1 MAYSLIGYAMWRKE
15 RGNLTSSPVLH
26 PEASRIAYHHRTSN
40 ERSPRKYSADPLRA
54 CNTYNNGHP
63 LVALFFG
70 DDEILREFPDIKD
83 QALSKRLS
91 KKFVGVVF
99 TLEVALTNIA
109 KIAIYR
115 QTYNFSCS
123 EKKTPKTVAFLYGRD
138 RKIVGIVFGNQRK
151 RMKSS
156 RKYCCS
162 GMIIRKKQI
171 N

>member
-1 MAYSLIGYAMWRKE
+1 M
-15 RGNLTSSPVLH
+15 
-26 PEASRIAYHHRTSN
+26 
-40 ERSPRKYSADPLRA
+40 RA

-99 TLEVALTNIA
+99 TLEVAHTNIA

-123 EKKTPKTVAFLYGRD
+123 E
-138 RKIVGIVFGNQRK
+138 
-151 RMKSS
+151 MKSQKTAAFYMER
-156 RKYCCS
+156 RKNSWDCIGKS
-162 GMIIRKKQI
+162 
-171 N
+171 

>member
-1 MAYSLIGYAMWRKE
+1 MCVRPAPNG
-15 RGNLTSSPVLH
+15 VLFNWLCDVKKRTWGPNFVARSAH
-26 PEASRIAYHHRTSN
+26 KGSRIAHHSRTSN

-123 EKKTPKTVAFLYGRD
+123 E
-138 RKIVGIVFGNQRK
+138 
-151 RMKSS
+151 MKSQ
-156 RKYCCS
+156 KTAAFY
-162 GMIIRKKQI
+162 MAEKEK
-171 N
+171 

>member
-1 MAYSLIGYAMWRKE
+1 MCVRPAPNG
-15 RGNLTSSPVLH
+15 VLFNWLCDVKKRTWGPNFVARSAH
-26 PEASRIAYHHRTSN
+26 KGSRIAHHSRTSN

-99 TLEVALTNIA
+99 TLEVAHTNIA

-123 EKKTPKTVAFLYGRD
+123 E
-138 RKIVGIVFGNQRK
+138 
-151 RMKSS
+151 MKSQ
-156 RKYCCS
+156 KTAAFY
-162 GMIIRKKQI
+162 MAEKEK
-171 N
+171 

>member
-1 MAYSLIGYAMWRKE
+1 MFGALYVITKGGSGSFAYLIAASPISSLV
-15 RGNLTSSPVLH
+15 SSGSP
-26 PEASRIAYHHRTSN
+26 IFRTSN

-63 LVALFFG
+63 LVALFF
-70 DDEILREFPDIKD
+70 DCEWKFARFLCAKD

-115 QTYNFSCS
+115 KTYNFSCS
-123 EKKTPKTVAFLYGRD
+123 EMKSQKTAAFYMAETG
-138 RKIVGIVFGNQRK
+138 KIVGIVLGNHRK
-151 RMKSS
+151 SMKNF
-156 RKYCCS
+156 RK
-162 GMIIRKKQI
+162 Q

>member
-1 MAYSLIGYAMWRKE
+1 MVQAWGPNFVARSAHKG
-15 RGNLTSSPVLH
+15 
-26 PEASRIAYHHRTSN
+26 SRIAHHSRTSN

-123 EKKTPKTVAFLYGRD
+123 EMKSQKTAAFYMAETG
-138 RKIVGIVFGNQRK
+138 KIVGIVLGNHRK
-151 RMKSS
+151 SMKNF
-156 RKYCCS
+156 RK
-162 GMIIRKKQI
+162 Q

>member
-1 MAYSLIGYAMWRKE
+1 MCVRPAPNG
-15 RGNLTSSPVLH
+15 VLFNWLCDVKKRTWGPNFVARSAH
-26 PEASRIAYHHRTSN
+26 KGSRIAHHSRTSN
-40 ERSPRKYSADPLRA
+40 ERPPRKYSADPLRA

-63 LVALFFG
+63 LVALFF
-70 DDEILREFPDIKD
+70 DCEWKFARFLCAKD

-99 TLEVALTNIA
+99 TLEVAHTNIA

-123 EKKTPKTVAFLYGRD
+123 EMKSQKTAAFYMAETG
-138 RKIVGIVFGNQRK
+138 KIVGIVLGNHRK
-151 RMKSS
+151 SMKNF
-156 RKYCCS
+156 RK
-162 GMIIRKKQI
+162 Q

>member
-1 MAYSLIGYAMWRKE
+1 M
-15 RGNLTSSPVLH
+15 
-26 PEASRIAYHHRTSN
+26 
-40 ERSPRKYSADPLRA
+40 RA

-99 TLEVALTNIA
+99 TLEVAHTNIA

-115 QTYNFSCS
+115 KTYNFSCS
-123 EKKTPKTVAFLYGRD
+123 EMKSQKTAAFYMAETG
-138 RKIVGIVFGNQRK
+138 KIVGIVLGNHRK
-151 RMKSS
+151 SMKNF
-156 RKYCCS
+156 RK
-162 GMIIRKKQI
+162 Q

>member
-1 MAYSLIGYAMWRKE
+1 MCVRPAPNG
-15 RGNLTSSPVLH
+15 VLFNWLCDVKKRTWGPNFVARSAH
-26 PEASRIAYHHRTSN
+26 KGSRIAHHSRTSN

-123 EKKTPKTVAFLYGRD
+123 EMKSQKTAAFYMAETG
-138 RKIVGIVFGNQRK
+138 KIVGIVLGNHRK
-151 RMKSS
+151 SMKNF
-156 RKYCCS
+156 RK
-162 GMIIRKKQI
+162 Q

>member
-1 MAYSLIGYAMWRKE
+1 MAYYLIGYAMWRKE
-15 RGNLTSSPVLH
+15 RGDQTSSPVLR

-99 TLEVALTNIA
+99 ILEVALTNIA

-123 EKKTPKTVAFLYGRD
+123 EMKSQKTAAFYMAETG
-138 RKIVGIVFGNQRK
+138 KIVGIVLGNHRK
-151 RMKSS
+151 SMKNF
-156 RKYCCS
+156 RK
-162 GMIIRKKQI
+162 Q

>member
-1 MAYSLIGYAMWRKE
+1 MNHHYKLSSLKLLQSVSHKFGLGRT
-15 RGNLTSSPVLH
+15 GFLCNFVVL
-26 PEASRIAYHHRTSN
+26 RTSN

-63 LVALFFG
+63 LVALFF
-70 DDEILREFPDIKD
+70 DCEWKFARFLCAKD

-99 TLEVALTNIA
+99 TLEVAHTNIA

-123 EKKTPKTVAFLYGRD
+123 EMKSQKTAAFLYGRD
-138 RKIVGIVFGNQRK
+138 RKIVGIVLGNHRK
-151 RMKSS
+151 SMKNF
-156 RKYCCS
+156 RKQNQF
-162 GMIIRKKQI
+162 IARK
-171 N
+171 

>member
-1 MAYSLIGYAMWRKE
+1 MCVRPAPNG
-15 RGNLTSSPVLH
+15 VLFNWLCDVKKRTWGPNFVARSAH
-26 PEASRIAYHHRTSN
+26 KGSRIAHHSRTSN

-99 TLEVALTNIA
+99 TLEVAHTNIA

-123 EKKTPKTVAFLYGRD
+123 EMKSQKTAAFYMAETG
-138 RKIVGIVFGNQRK
+138 KIVGIVLGNHRK
-151 RMKSS
+151 SMKNF
-156 RKYCCS
+156 RK
-162 GMIIRKKQI
+162 Q

>member
-1 MAYSLIGYAMWRKE
+1 MAYYLIGYAMWRKE
-15 RGNLTSSPVLH
+15 RGDQTSSPVLR

-99 TLEVALTNIA
+99 TLVVALTNIA

-123 EKKTPKTVAFLYGRD
+123 EMKSQKTAAFYMAETG
-138 RKIVGIVFGNQRK
+138 KIVGIVLGNHRK
-151 RMKSS
+151 SMKNF
-156 RKYCCS
+156 RK
-162 GMIIRKKQI
+162 Q

>member
-1 MAYSLIGYAMWRKE
+1 M
-15 RGNLTSSPVLH
+15 VL
-26 PEASRIAYHHRTSN
+26 RTSN

-99 TLEVALTNIA
+99 TLELALTNIA

-115 QTYNFSCS
+115 QTYNISCS
-123 EKKTPKTVAFLYGRD
+123 E
-138 RKIVGIVFGNQRK
+138 
-151 RMKSS
+151 MKSQ
-156 RKYCCS
+156 KTAAFY
-162 GMIIRKKQI
+162 MAEKEK
-171 N
+171 

>member
-1 MAYSLIGYAMWRKE
+1 MAYYLIGYAMWRKE
-15 RGNLTSSPVLH
+15 RGDQTSLPVLR

-123 EKKTPKTVAFLYGRD
+123 EMKSQKTAAFYMAETG
-138 RKIVGIVFGNQRK
+138 KIVGIVLGNHRK
-151 RMKSS
+151 SMKNF
-156 RKYCCS
+156 RK
-162 GMIIRKKQI
+162 Q

>member
-1 MAYSLIGYAMWRKE
+1 MCVRPAPNG
-15 RGNLTSSPVLH
+15 VLFNWLCDVKKRTWGPNFVARSAH
-26 PEASRIAYHHRTSN
+26 KGSRIAHHSRTSN

-123 EKKTPKTVAFLYGRD
+123 EMKSQKTAAFYMVETG
-138 RKIVGIVFGNQRK
+138 KIVGIVLGNHRK
-151 RMKSS
+151 SMKNF
-156 RKYCCS
+156 RK
-162 GMIIRKKQI
+162 Q

>member
-1 MAYSLIGYAMWRKE
+1 MFGALYVITKGGSGSFAYLIAASPISSLV
-15 RGNLTSSPVLH
+15 SSGSP
-26 PEASRIAYHHRTSN
+26 IFRTSN

-54 CNTYNNGHP
+54 CNTYNNGRP

-115 QTYNFSCS
+115 
-123 EKKTPKTVAFLYGRD
+123 
-138 RKIVGIVFGNQRK
+138 
-151 RMKSS
+151 
-156 RKYCCS
+156 
-162 GMIIRKKQI
+162 
-171 N
+171 

>member
-1 MAYSLIGYAMWRKE
+1 MCVRPAPNGVFFNWLCDVKKRTWGPNFVARSAHKG
-15 RGNLTSSPVLH
+15 
-26 PEASRIAYHHRTSN
+26 SRIAHHSRTSN

-63 LVALFFG
+63 LVALFF
-70 DDEILREFPDIKD
+70 DCEWKFARFLCAKD

-99 TLEVALTNIA
+99 PLKVALTNFA

-115 QTYNFSCS
+115 QTYNFPCC

-138 RKIVGIVFGNQRK
+138 RKIVGIVLGNHRK
-151 RMKSS
+151 SMKNF
-156 RKYCCS
+156 RK
-162 GMIIRKKQI
+162 Q

>member
-1 MAYSLIGYAMWRKE
+1 M
-15 RGNLTSSPVLH
+15 
-26 PEASRIAYHHRTSN
+26 
-40 ERSPRKYSADPLRA
+40 
-54 CNTYNNGHP
+54 
-63 LVALFFG
+63 FFG

-123 EKKTPKTVAFLYGRD
+123 E
-138 RKIVGIVFGNQRK
+138 
-151 RMKSS
+151 MKSQ
-156 RKYCCS
+156 KTAAFY
-162 GMIIRKKQI
+162 MAEKEK
-171 N
+171 

>member
-1 MAYSLIGYAMWRKE
+1 MAYYLIGYAMWRKE
-15 RGNLTSSPVLH
+15 RGDQTSSPVLR

-99 TLEVALTNIA
+99 TLEVAHTNIA

-123 EKKTPKTVAFLYGRD
+123 E
-138 RKIVGIVFGNQRK
+138 
-151 RMKSS
+151 MKSQ
-156 RKYCCS
+156 KTAAFYMAET
-162 GMIIRKKQI
+162 GK
-171 N
+171 

>member
-1 MAYSLIGYAMWRKE
+1 MCVRPAPNG
-15 RGNLTSSPVLH
+15 VLFNWLCDVKKRTWGPNFVARSAH
-26 PEASRIAYHHRTSN
+26 KGSRIAHHSRTSN

-115 QTYNFSCS
+115 KTYNFSCS
-123 EKKTPKTVAFLYGRD
+123 EMKSQKTAAFYMAETG
-138 RKIVGIVFGNQRK
+138 KIVGIVLGIHRK
-151 RMKSS
+151 SMKNF
-156 RKYCCS
+156 RK
-162 GMIIRKKQI
+162 Q